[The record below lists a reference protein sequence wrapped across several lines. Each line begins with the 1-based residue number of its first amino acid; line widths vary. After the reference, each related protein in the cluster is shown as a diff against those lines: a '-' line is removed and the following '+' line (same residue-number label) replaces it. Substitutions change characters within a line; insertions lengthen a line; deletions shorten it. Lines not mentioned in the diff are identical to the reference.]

1 MKQKIL
7 LFVQIALLCSL
18 FFIKT
23 NYVLSQETY
32 DLTEVEESSSLSNDE
47 ETPDNTGTQ
56 LDNDE
61 TNTGTNVDS
70 GNTNILENETTEP
83 ITENEDN
90 QDTKWL
96 EEWTENNQIQ
106 TEIEENIQPSRGVSS
121 TNWDND
127 KFLNSDFWSQNP
139 NDEDIINAIYW
150 SEWDTSVYTLWWPS
164 LCVNMQVVHVT
175 INNWLPT
182 NLNENTIYVLETDTL
197 FLQWQTLLNNCSA
210 IVSSRNSEF
219 WTKIYSSEAVWS
231 QWILYSNWKNFV
243 IIDNVSIDWYLY
255 WNSTTAITLSFEN
268 STYNTLNNVSLYNSN
283 LTNLSLASN
292 SNYNKINNVHIYN
305 SQRYGI
311 SFSSNSNRNTV
322 NNIQVYNNAS
332 NTKWYA
338 VYILGW
344 STQNVFNNALVYNN
358 FYWVYLNQTS
368 NNYFN
373 NTLLYNNLKS
383 WNAWFAN
390 NYYYWDR
397 ISDWDAAAAWSDLDF
412 PNVDWLWWQD
422 ITSSSSFFDTLTTPI
437 DNDWV
442 YMYPRNVMPNDV
454 RWPKSFLDY
463 SNYEYW
469 SEIRV
474 QEQPVAYDWE
484 TLVNRWNYNSNLYI
498 WQRLEWSSQTSDFI
512 DPVCEIKYS
521 TTWLTN
527 QDVIAILTWCSEEIA
542 DTETS
547 HIFTG
552 NWTYLFVFEDLAWN
566 TNGEWAVVDWIDKT
580 APICE
585 IEYTTWTTNQNVIA
599 TLTWCSKEIL
609 EQWATYTFTAN
620 GQYLFV
626 FHDVL
631 WNTWEEMAV
640 VDWIITNWWGGWH
653 LSLKKDNCPNWD
665 FSNSYYD
672 GSCWNSN
679 VDTIWQS
686 HWSAPKNPESNEYYE
701 AYKRA
706 YDNWMIDKEYI
717 TKKWIKTELTRI
729 EASRLLSN
737 FAINILWMTWDAS
750 REKIFNDVSEYLDSL
765 YGNSVSL
772 SYKLWIMWINTPNNE
787 FRPFWIVLRSE
798 FITALS
804 RMLYWTADWTDVYYS
819 THMNLM
825 KDLWVIKYADPTIRE
840 TIWYALII
848 LQKSSDLLTNKS

>member
-1 MKQKIL
+1 MKQKFL
-7 LFVQIALLCSL
+7 LFIQIIVLCVFVS
-18 FFIKT
+18 INT

-47 ETPDNTGTQ
+47 ETPDNTGIQ

-106 TEIEENIQPSRGVSS
+106 TEIEENIQPSRGVSP

-127 KFLNSDFWSQNP
+127 HFINSDFWSQNP
-139 NDEDIINAIYW
+139 SDEDIIAALYW
-150 SEWDTSVYTLWWPS
+150 SEWDSTAYSLWWPG
-164 LCVNMQVVHVT
+164 LCINMNVIHVFT
-175 INNWLPT
+175 DDWLPT
-182 NLNENTIYVLETDTL
+182 SLSENTIYVLEVESL
-197 FLQWQTLLNNCSA
+197 FLQGQTMLNNCSA
-210 IVSSRNSEF
+210 IISKNNSEF
-219 WTKIYSSEAVWS
+219 GTKIYSSVAVWDK
-231 QWILYSNWKNFV
+231 WILFSNWKSNI
-243 IIDNVSIDWYLY
+243 IIDNVSIDWYSY
-255 WNSTTAITLSFEN
+255 WNSTGASILQFERSSYNTINNITL
-268 STYNTLNNVSLYNSN
+268 YNTNQSCLV
-283 LTNLSLASN
+283 LSQW
-292 SNYNKINNVHIYN
+292 SNYNKLNNAHIYN
-305 SQRYGI
+305 AQRYWI
-311 SFSSNSNRNTV
+311 SFSANSNNNTM
-322 NNIQVYNNAS
+322 NNVQVYNN
-332 NTKWYA
+332 NLTTKSYA

-344 STQNVFNNALVYNN
+344 STKNVFNNALVYNN
-358 FYWVYLNQTS
+358 IYWVYLNQTRD
-368 NNYFN
+368 NYFN
-373 NTLLYNNLKS
+373 NVLLYNNLKS
-383 WNAWFAN
+383 RNAGLKE

-397 ISDWDAAAAWSDLDF
+397 VSDWDTATVWSSSDFSELDRNKWSITQIDLSWDYATTPVDEEGTYLYDLKAPIGDARWVKQFLDF
-412 PNVDWLWWQD
+412 SW
-422 ITSSSSFFDTLTTPI
+422 
-437 DNDWV
+437 
-442 YMYPRNVMPNDV
+442 YR
-454 RWPKSFLDY
+454 
-463 SNYEYW
+463 YW
-469 SEIRV
+469 DSIRT
-474 QEQPVAYDWE
+474 QEQPVAYDWD
-484 TLVNRWNYNSNLYI
+484 TLINRWNYNQNLYI
-498 WQRLEWSSQTSDFI
+498 WQRIDGSSYTSDFI
-512 DPVCEIKYS
+512 DPVCEIEYNI
-521 TTWLTN
+521 TWLTN
-527 QDVIAILTWCSEEIA
+527 QDVIAILTWCSEEI
-542 DTETS
+542 TETDMS
-547 HIFTG
+547 YTFTG
-552 NWTYLFVFEDLAWN
+552 NWQHLFVFQDLAWN
-566 TNGEWAVVDWIDKT
+566 TNWEWAVVDWIDKT
-580 APICE
+580 APTCE
-585 IEYTTWTTNQNVIA
+585 IEYTTWTADQNVVA
-599 TLTWCSKEIL
+599 TLTWCSKEIV
-609 EQWATYTFTAN
+609 ETGMSYIFTNN

-717 TKKWIKTELTRI
+717 TKKWIKRELTRI

-737 FAINILWMTWDAS
+737 YAINILWRTWNNS
-750 REKIFNDVSEYLDSL
+750 REKIFSDVSQYLDSL
-765 YGNSVSL
+765 YGNSVST

-787 FRPFWIVLRSE
+787 FRPFWIMPRSE

-804 RMLYWTADWTDVYYS
+804 RMLYWTVDWTDIYYS

-825 KDLWVIKYADPTIRE
+825 KDLWVINNTDPTIIE

-848 LQKSSDLLTNKS
+848 LKRVSNLN